1 MFYIAL
7 KVVVFGGVAS
17 GASTAVRLRR
27 LNEEAEI
34 ILLERGEH
42 ISNASYGLP
51 YYIGGTIGERNNLNE

>member
-7 KVVVFGGVAS
+7 KVVVFGGVAG

-34 ILLERGEH
+34 ILLERGEY
-42 ISNASYGLP
+42 ISNANYGLP
-51 YYIGGTIGERNNLNE
+51 YYIGGTIGERVNLNE